1 VDISKKIK
9 RNEKK
14 LLDEMLY
21 YLQSDITP
29 KKVDDAMRADS
40 DKYIYGHS
48 IQLQSLFASIAD
60 NDLKV
65 SSLIQNR
72 KSAIKSLNFTL
83 NPPDNTPSSIKSYVK
98 DFIKKIYLPD
108 LIDIIINA
116 RLRSFSVAEM
126 NIQRINGKLYPV
138 GAFNEHDQRF
148 FEKNPEND
156 QYYIYRQNAYKYEVK
171 NKIDGDNI
179 LIIEDLINDR
189 ILLTPALKL
198 IIANYWTIGDWI
210 NKNQLYGK
218 PSIFYVLTS
227 GNTDENS
234 EDYKN
239 AVKALDQY
247 VNDRIAI
254 VSAPSSDDK
263 KFPIKSIPNDT
274 RPTDSFEKFLRFNY
288 DQLAQLI
295 LGTGAGTEQERYGTR
310 STATAKLSMVGENK
324 VKDDMRFV
332 NNILNSL
339 INKFIHANF
348 NTSFEVPNDYFMLE
362 MPKDLHEK
370 ALLLKGVY
378 EATGI
383 KVNKQY
389 VADEFN
395 IDIASLVEDESDIED
410 ISIEE
415 DLNTEQVNLGLRNAS
430 DELLKKKR
438 LPR

>member
-1 VDISKKIK
+1 VDISNKIK
-9 RNEKK
+9 RNEKQ
-14 LLDEMLY
+14 LLSEMLY

-29 KKVDDAMRADS
+29 KKIDEAMRAYS
-40 DKYIYGHS
+40 DKYTYGYS
-48 IQLQSLFASIAD
+48 ILLQSLFASITD
-60 NDLKV
+60 SDLKV
-65 SSLIQNR
+65 SALIQNR

-83 NPPDNTPSSIKSYVK
+83 NPPDDTPENIKEYVK

-108 LIDIIINA
+108 FMDIIINA
-116 RLRSFSVAEM
+116 RLRGFSVVEM
-126 NIQRINGKLYPV
+126 DIQKVNGKLYPV
-138 GAFNEHDQRF
+138 GAFDEHDQKF
-148 FEKNPEND
+148 FEKNPNND
-156 QYYIYRQNAYKYEVK
+156 QYYIYRQNTYKYDAK

-179 LIIEDLINDR
+179 LIIEDLINDK
-189 ILLTPALKL
+189 ILLTPILKL
-198 IIANYWTIGDWI
+198 IVASYWTIADWI

-218 PSIFYVLTS
+218 PGIFYVLTS

-234 EDYKN
+234 PEYKN
-239 AVKALDQY
+239 AVKTLDQF
-247 VNDRIAI
+247 VNNRISI
-254 VSAPSSDDK
+254 VSATSSDDK

-288 DQLAQLI
+288 DQQAQLI

-310 STATAKLSMVGENK
+310 STATAKLSMIGENK

-332 NNILNSL
+332 NNILNNL
-339 INKFIHANF
+339 INKFVHANF

-370 ALLLKGVY
+370 ALLLKEIR

-383 KVNKQY
+383 KVDKQY

-395 IDIASLVEDESDIED
+395 IDISSLIEEEDEIED

-430 DELLKKKR
+430 NQLLKKKR